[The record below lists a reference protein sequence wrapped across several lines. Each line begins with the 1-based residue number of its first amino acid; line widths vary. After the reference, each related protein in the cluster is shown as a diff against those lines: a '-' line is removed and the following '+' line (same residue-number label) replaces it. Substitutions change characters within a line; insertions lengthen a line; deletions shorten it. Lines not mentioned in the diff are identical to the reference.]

1 MHEYWGDLFAT
12 IVISTYVYLQFEAP
26 FILVE
31 NYFHE
36 NFSPRKDKKI
46 DEKV

>member
-12 IVISTYVYLQFEAP
+12 IVISTVVYLTFEAP

-31 NYFHE
+31 TYFH
-36 NFSPRKDKKI
+36 KKYTSKI
-46 DEKV
+46 KKTDLKP

>member
-12 IVISTYVYLQFEAP
+12 IVISTVVYLTFEAP

-36 NFSPRKDKKI
+36 KLSRKDKNVDLKA
-46 DEKV
+46 